1 MKQQKVSVCAL
12 ACACVLSLSVGAY
25 ADIIDSSSAVPRFAE
40 TASTFS
46 GVTPATGTWAGTN
59 DVAYVESDTI
69 FFDIDSVE
77 STVSFTPTSAA
88 LEDAKMEVCVVSG
101 VTCSSV
107 CTDDDLAG
115 FATTFSDAKSAVS
128 IVEPTAGNYRFA
140 CYSPVAIDGVHW
152 VTNAS
157 FEVTLGAS
165 YDIKIGISSNVTDI
179 CSARV
184 YYFAKS
190 SSGSSY
196 TAIGDFAA
204 SSSGISSVHFAG
216 VGAIDSVSGSSA
228 DHIVSFTGASG
239 DMPTPLAFCS
249 SANALSLPSPSGLA
263 AGNAFTGWTVPG
275 LAGAK
280 TSLPAG
286 FAADAALIASYE
298 TVFPEDVTVDVDG
311 SSVPVNVPVSWLADN
326 MTGYDGETTAS
337 DVETFLETTAA
348 NGLKNWQNA
357 VLGVS
362 SSEAVSVTNVRT
374 AASVDLSLGCSIPAP
389 AKNLGIEVFYSLDK
403 VSAAGSV
410 VQRGVSRSDSPDIVL
425 SMGEGDPTGYY
436 SVSIGF
442 TADGNSEYGESSTT
456 IGVVKS
462 DFGAGSEKVAL
473 SVPWKSLQ
481 GGGNIAVVDLVR
493 TANLAAGDKL
503 YVYDQA
509 NSRYLM
515 WALDDE
521 KAWQPTA
528 TYAID
533 ENGSM
538 SAISSGEPESS
549 TVPRGSA
556 VWLERGVTSR
566 SAPVYLCG
574 KHDATTPVVSSI
586 AAAAGGK
593 PSWNLVAAPA
603 AEDVNINTKITS
615 ATNGDVIVVPSA
627 GAPVTYERR
636 NGSWGRNVTT
646 STYNSRLGRNVTT
659 TAFSTEG
666 CVIPRGTGFWY
677 KNSGAAKNIEW

>member
-1 MKQQKVSVCAL
+1 MRR
-12 ACACVLSLSVGAY
+12 
-25 ADIIDSSSAVPRFAE
+25 IR
-40 TASTFS
+40 T
-46 GVTPATGTWAGTN
+46 
-59 DVAYVESDTI
+59 
-69 FFDIDSVE
+69 
-77 STVSFTPTSAA
+77 
-88 LEDAKMEVCVVSG
+88 EVCVVGG

-107 CTDDDLAG
+107 CTDEDLAG
-115 FATTFSDAKSAVS
+115 FATTFPDAKSAIS
-128 IVEPTAGNYRFA
+128 IVEAETGVYRFA
-140 CYSPVAIDGVHW
+140 CYSPADLGDGLHW
-152 VTNAS
+152 ATNDTFA
-157 FEVTLGAS
+157 VTLGAS

-196 TAIGDFAA
+196 TAIGDFAVL
-204 SSSGISSVHFAG
+204 SSGISSVHFAG

-249 SANALSLPSPSGLA
+249 SANALALPSPSGLA

-280 TSLPAG
+280 MSLPAG
-286 FAADAALIASYE
+286 FAADAALTASYE
-298 TVFPEDVTVDVDG
+298 SVFPEAVTVDVDG
-311 SSVPVNVPVSWLADN
+311 SSVPVNVPVSWLGSN
-326 MTGYDGETTAS
+326 MTGYDGETTAGE
-337 DVETFLETTAA
+337 VETFLETTAA

-389 AKNLGIEVFYSLDK
+389 AKNLGVEVFYSLDK
-403 VSAAGSV
+403 VSADGEEV
-410 VQRGVSRSDSPDIVL
+410 LQRGVSRSDSPDIVL

-436 SVSIGF
+436 TVSIGF
-442 TADGNSEYGESSTT
+442 TADGKSEYGQSSTT
-456 IGVVKS
+456 VGVVKS

-481 GGGNIAVVDLVR
+481 DYGNIAVVDLVR

-503 YVYDQA
+503 YVYDQD

-515 WALDDE
+515 WALNAE

-538 SAISSGEPESS
+538 SATPSGLPESS

-556 VWLERGVTSR
+556 VWLERGVASR

-574 KHDATTPVVSSI
+574 RHDASTPVVSSI

-603 AEDVNINTKITS
+603 AEDVNINSKITG

-659 TAFSTEG
+659 TAFSTED

-677 KNSGAAKNIEW
+677 KNSGAAKNINW